1 MDRNGVN
8 SNSFFKKSCGAVV
21 MERSVKVEININA
34 RVPEQHTTPKENF

>member
-8 SNSFFKKSCGAVV
+8 SNFFKKSCGAVV
-21 MERSVKVEININA
+21 MEHSVKVEININA